1 MMAASPTSTFVPTN
15 LITIIIIIIILFKPR
30 MPPQPSN
37 LNTYSAMATPPQLAY
52 GNLKPA
58 PVSKIGKCSLKFPK
72 YNKYPV
78 PKKKNNLV
86 NIPQML

>member
-1 MMAASPTSTFVPTN
+1 MDTTTA
-15 LITIIIIIIILFKPR
+15 FKFKYLQR
-30 MPPQPSN
+30 N
-37 LNTYSAMATPPQLAY
+37 GYPPQLAY

-78 PKKKNNLV
+78 PKKLKKPGEHSSNAIINFY
-86 NIPQML
+86 